1 MNITATYL
9 RKKHRG
15 RMINVDT
22 LLIGCGILHSAT
34 DTTHIL
40 NDDTAKCGVLRNM
53 KGGELLE
60 IESSCK
66 NNEIT
71 GIQSI
76 KSSEEDENSD
86 DHRSVEFRR
95 DAENVV
101 EASTGDEPNE
111 FVHVIKSVLD
121 NYKKPVIVKIHDSVS
136 YFVEKEITALNKLSE
151 FENSVKKICDFSCFG
166 CGIRSIAEDTTHV
179 LKDDIG
185 DLQNMD
191 DKARWKHMINH
202 PIKFCNNKKNRLHF
216 IVLEYIE
223 NGDIDLFF
231 SKNPSKEMICS
242 FFLQIELS
250 IIKLALDYRISH
262 GDLNSGN
269 ILISGTE
276 KSRIHYKIMGKE
288 YRIASHGI
296 IPKFI
301 DYGRST
307 NYVGKIYPSY
317 ILDDIYTCL
326 SVLVIYMKNE
336 ELKTKFQQF
345 IVDESKT
352 NTSDLHRILLET
364 KKILLD

>member
-1 MNITATYL
+1 MSITATYL

-22 LLIGCGILHSAT
+22 LLIGCGIRSGVENS
-34 DTTHIL
+34 THIL

-151 FENSVKKICDFSCFG
+151 FENSVKKICDFSC
-166 CGIRSIAEDTTHV
+166 
-179 LKDDIG
+179 L
-185 DLQNMD
+185 D

-202 PIKFCNNKKNRLHF
+202 AIKFCNNKKNRLHF

-288 YRIASHGI
+288 YRI
-296 IPKFI
+296 
-301 DYGRST
+301 
-307 NYVGKIYPSY
+307 
-317 ILDDIYTCL
+317 
-326 SVLVIYMKNE
+326 
-336 ELKTKFQQF
+336 
-345 IVDESKT
+345 
-352 NTSDLHRILLET
+352 TS
-364 KKILLD
+364 